1 MRVSQLKERICQAI
15 EAQREA
21 IIALGEDVL
30 RHPELGFK
38 EHRTAGLVAGLFQSL
53 GIATET
59 GVAVT
64 GVIGRLPGRAQGAIV
79 AYMAEMDSVL
89 VHGHPYASE
98 ETGAAHACGHHAQV
112 ANLAAL
118 AYGLVESDVMRH
130 LDGDVLLMA
139 VPAEEFVEIDY
150 RLRLREQGVI
160 RFLGGKQE
168 LIRLGA
174 LDGVDLVLATHQ
186 GARAEG
192 GSFSAG
198 GACNGCVVKRARYM
212 GKAAHAGGAPHEGIN
227 ALAAATVAL
236 HAIDANRETFRDDD
250 HIRVHPIMTRGG
262 DLVNVIPADVRL
274 EMYVRGATSDA
285 IASAAKRVDRALV
298 AGALAVGAEVEIE
311 SIPGY
316 QPRRACGELERLYQG
331 EAVAL
336 VGEDGWWGSTDLGDV
351 SQIMPVLEAVAN
363 GCRGTG
369 HGVDFL
375 VHDQDLAYV
384 APAKVAGMALVEL
397 LINGAARAREIA
409 DGYAPNMTADK
420 YLVHMA
426 AQEALCRWSP
436 GMPAGGEVGRDAAR
450 WLLAV

>member
-1 MRVSQLKERICQAI
+1 MQVTQLKERICQAI
-15 EAQREA
+15 DARRDD
-21 IIALGEDVL
+21 IVALGENVL

-38 EHRTAGLVAGLFQSL
+38 EHRTAELVADLFHAL
-53 GIATET
+53 GIPTET

-64 GVIGRLPGRAQGAIV
+64 GVIGRLSGRGHGATV
-79 AYMAEMDSVL
+79 AYMGEMDSVL
-89 VHGHPYASE
+89 VHGHPFASAD
-98 ETGAAHACGHHAQV
+98 TGAAHACGHHAQV

-118 AYGLVESDVMRH
+118 AYGLVESGTMEE

-150 RLRLREQGVI
+150 RLGLRKQGTI

-174 LDGVDLVLATHQ
+174 LDQVDMVLSTHQ
-186 GARAEG
+186 GARGEG

-198 GACNGCVVKRARYM
+198 GACNGCVVKRARFT

-236 HAIDANRETFRDDD
+236 HGIDANRETFRDDD

-262 DLVNVIPADVRL
+262 DLVNVIPSDVQM
-274 EMYVRGATSDA
+274 EMYVRGASIEA
-285 IASAAKRVDRALV
+285 IGAAAKRVDRALV
-298 AGALAVGAEVEIE
+298 AGALALGAEAEIE

-316 QPRRACGELERLYQG
+316 QPRRACSELARLYQG

-336 VGEDGWWGSTDLGDV
+336 VGEEGWWDSGFGAGSTDVGDV
-351 SQIMPVLEAVAN
+351 SQIMPALEAIAN

-369 HGVDFL
+369 HGADFL
-375 VHDQDLAYV
+375 VHDPELAYV
-384 APAKVAGMALVEL
+384 LPGKVAGRAMVEL
-397 LINGAARAREIA
+397 LTDGAARAREIVDA
-409 DGYAPNMTADK
+409 YEAPMTRNA
-420 YLVHMA
+420 YLEHMA
-426 AQEALCRWSP
+426 SQEVLYRWRP
-436 GMPAGGEVGRDAAR
+436 GLPAGE
-450 WLLAV
+450 

>member
-1 MRVSQLKERICQAI
+1 MCVSQLKERICQVI
-15 EAQREA
+15 DDHRETV
-21 IIALGEDVL
+21 IALGEDVL

-38 EHRTAGLVAGLFQSL
+38 EHRTAGLVADLFRSL
-53 GIATET
+53 GITTET
-59 GVAVT
+59 GIAVT
-64 GVIGRLPGRAQGAIV
+64 GVIGRLSGRAPGGTV

-89 VHGHPYASE
+89 VHGHPYASA

-118 AYGLVESDVMRH
+118 AYGLVESGAMKY

-150 RLRLREQGVI
+150 RLRLREQGTI

-174 LDGVDLVLATHQ
+174 LDGVDLALATHQ

-192 GSFSAG
+192 GSFSVG
-198 GACNGCVVKRARYM
+198 GACNGCMVKRARFV

-236 HAIDANRETFRDDD
+236 HGIDANRETFRDDD

-262 DLVNVIPADVRL
+262 DLVNIVPADVRL
-274 EMYVRGATSDA
+274 EMYVRGATNEA
-285 IASAAKRVDRALV
+285 IARAAKRVDRSLI
-298 AGALAVGAEVEIE
+298 AGALALGAKVEIE

-316 QPRRACGELERLYQG
+316 QPRRACSELARLYQS

-336 VGEDGWWGSTDLGDV
+336 VGEDGWWETSFGAGSTDLGDV

-384 APAKVAGMALVEL
+384 APAKVAATTLVEL
-397 LINGAARAREIA
+397 LTNGAARAREIA
-409 DGYAPNMTADK
+409 DAYAPAMTRDK
-420 YLVHMA
+420 YLAHMA
-426 AQEALCRWSP
+426 SQETLCRWSP
-436 GMPAGGEVGRDAAR
+436 GMPAGS
-450 WLLAV
+450 

>member
-1 MRVSQLKERICQAI
+1 MQVTQLKERICQAI
-15 EAQREA
+15 DARRDD
-21 IIALGEDVL
+21 IVALGENVL

-38 EHRTAGLVAGLFQSL
+38 EHRTAELVADLFHAL
-53 GIATET
+53 GIPTET

-64 GVIGRLPGRAQGAIV
+64 GVIGRLSGRGHGATV
-79 AYMAEMDSVL
+79 AYMGEMDSVL
-89 VHGHPYASE
+89 VHGHPFASAD
-98 ETGAAHACGHHAQV
+98 TGAAHACGHHAQV

-118 AYGLVESDVMRH
+118 AYGLVESGTMEE

-150 RLRLREQGVI
+150 RLGLRKQGTI

-174 LDGVDLVLATHQ
+174 LDQVDMVLSTHQ
-186 GARAEG
+186 GARGEG

-198 GACNGCVVKRARYM
+198 GACNGCVVKRARFT

-236 HAIDANRETFRDDD
+236 HGIDANRETFRDDD

-262 DLVNVIPADVRL
+262 DLVNVIPSDVQM
-274 EMYVRGATSDA
+274 EMYVRGASIEA
-285 IASAAKRVDRALV
+285 IGAAAKRVDRALV
-298 AGALAVGAEVEIE
+298 AGALALGAEAEIE

-316 QPRRACGELERLYQG
+316 QPRRACSELARLYQG

-336 VGEDGWWGSTDLGDV
+336 VGEEGWWDSGFGAGSTDVGDV
-351 SQIMPVLEAVAN
+351 SQIMPALEAIAN

-369 HGVDFL
+369 HGADFL
-375 VHDQDLAYV
+375 VHDPELAYV
-384 APAKVAGMALVEL
+384 LPCKVAGRAMVEL
-397 LINGAARAREIA
+397 LTDGAARAREIVDA
-409 DGYAPNMTADK
+409 YKAPMTRDA
-420 YLVHMA
+420 YLEHMA
-426 AQEALCRWSP
+426 SQEVLYRWRP
-436 GMPAGGEVGRDAAR
+436 GMPAGE
-450 WLLAV
+450 

>member
-1 MRVSQLKERICQAI
+1 MQVTQLKERICQAI
-15 EAQREA
+15 DARRDD
-21 IIALGEDVL
+21 IVALGEDIL

-38 EHRTAGLVAGLFQSL
+38 EHRTAGLVADLFHAL
-53 GIATET
+53 GIPTET

-64 GVIGRLPGRAQGAIV
+64 GVIGRLSGRGHGATV
-79 AYMAEMDSVL
+79 AYMGEMDSVL
-89 VHGHPYASE
+89 VHGHPFASPD
-98 ETGAAHACGHHAQV
+98 TGAAHACGHHAQV

-118 AYGLVESDVMRH
+118 AYGLVESDAMEE

-150 RLRLREQGVI
+150 RLGLREQGTI

-174 LDGVDLVLATHQ
+174 LDQVDMVLSTHQ
-186 GARAEG
+186 GARGEG

-198 GACNGCVVKRARYM
+198 GACNGCVVKRARFI

-236 HAIDANRETFRDDD
+236 HGIDANRETFRDDD

-262 DLVNVIPADVRL
+262 DLVNVIPSDVQM
-274 EMYVRGATSDA
+274 EMYVRGASLDA
-285 IASAAKRVDRALV
+285 IGAAAKRVDRALV
-298 AGALAVGAEVEIE
+298 AGALALGAEAEIE

-316 QPRRACGELERLYQG
+316 QPRRACSELARLYQG

-336 VGEDGWWGSTDLGDV
+336 VGEEGWWDSGFGAGSTDVGDV
-351 SQIMPVLEAVAN
+351 SQIMPALEAVAN

-369 HGVDFL
+369 HGADFL
-375 VHDQDLAYV
+375 VHDPELAYV
-384 APAKVAGMALVEL
+384 LPGKVAGRAMVEL
-397 LINGAARAREIA
+397 LTDGAARAREIVGA
-409 DGYAPNMTADK
+409 YEAPMTRDA
-420 YLVHMA
+420 YLEHMA
-426 AQEALCRWSP
+426 SQEVLYRWRP
-436 GMPAGGEVGRDAAR
+436 GMPAGE
-450 WLLAV
+450 

>member
-1 MRVSQLKERICQAI
+1 MQVTQLKERICQAI
-15 EAQREA
+15 DARRDD
-21 IIALGEDVL
+21 IVALGEDIL

-38 EHRTAGLVAGLFQSL
+38 EHRTAGLVADLFHAL
-53 GIATET
+53 GIPTET

-64 GVIGRLPGRAQGAIV
+64 GVIGRLSGRGHGATV
-79 AYMAEMDSVL
+79 AYMGEMDSVL
-89 VHGHPYASE
+89 VHGHPFASPD
-98 ETGAAHACGHHAQV
+98 TGAAHACGHHAQV

-118 AYGLVESDVMRH
+118 AYGLVESDAMEE

-150 RLRLREQGVI
+150 RLGLREQGTI

-174 LDGVDLVLATHQ
+174 LDQVDMVLSTHQ
-186 GARAEG
+186 GARGEG

-198 GACNGCVVKRARYM
+198 GACNGCVVKRARFI

-236 HAIDANRETFRDDD
+236 HGIDANRETFRDDD

-262 DLVNVIPADVRL
+262 DLVNVIPSDVQM
-274 EMYVRGATSDA
+274 EMYVRGASLDA
-285 IASAAKRVDRALV
+285 IGAAAKRVDRALV
-298 AGALAVGAEVEIE
+298 AGALALGAEAEIE

-316 QPRRACGELERLYQG
+316 QPRRACSELARLYQG

-336 VGEDGWWGSTDLGDV
+336 VGEEGWWDSGFGAGSTDVGDV
-351 SQIMPVLEAVAN
+351 SQIMPALEAIAN

-369 HGVDFL
+369 HGADFL
-375 VHDQDLAYV
+375 VHDPELAYV
-384 APAKVAGMALVEL
+384 LPGKVAGRAMVEL
-397 LINGAARAREIA
+397 LTDGAARAREIVDA
-409 DGYAPNMTADK
+409 YEAPMTRDA
-420 YLVHMA
+420 YLEHMA
-426 AQEALCRWSP
+426 SQEVLYRWRP
-436 GMPAGGEVGRDAAR
+436 GLPAGE
-450 WLLAV
+450 